1 MFNLLLLLL
10 VLLFFSSTNE
20 ENSLLW
26 CFSEIDFTSVWK
38 EPVIPLMLLNFF
50 LSHSVKVHVE
60 QWTGH
65 DRSLDAKLLQRLRLY
80 ECVRVHPVKLLL
92 QNACPPPSLSNPLL
106 SCLTGIKKTD
116 WDKHKNRTNEQLMMS
131 ILAEIQESSDLC
143 CVYLFLKFCFFCCWF
158 KNFVLFTCT
167 VNAVHPLLVGEIK
180 KKKVWSSCNSGFG
193 KADYCNPQQTFQF
206 KLACPS
212 LP

>member
-1 MFNLLLLLL
+1 M
-10 VLLFFSSTNE
+10 
-20 ENSLLW
+20 
-26 CFSEIDFTSVWK
+26 
-38 EPVIPLMLLNFF
+38 IPLMLLNFF

-180 KKKVWSSCNSGFG
+180 KKKCEAAVILASVRLITVTLNKPFSSI
-193 KADYCNPQQTFQF
+193 
-206 KLACPS
+206 
-212 LP
+212 